1 MLFIHHHKYYFIV
14 YIIGLNVFIKD
25 NQQAYCLLVVLQQN
39 KYTWEIYM
47 ESYKMYIY
55 VNIENTVIVNIQ
67 SAIGVELN

>member
-1 MLFIHHHKYYFIV
+1 
-14 YIIGLNVFIKD
+14 
-25 NQQAYCLLVVLQQN
+25 
-39 KYTWEIYM
+39 M

>member
-1 MLFIHHHKYYFIV
+1 MKEAFL
-14 YIIGLNVFIKD
+14 GLNVFIKD